1 MAEGAVFDAQAVTDA
16 VAEGIA
22 KIENAST
29 MEELKAIKTQYAGA
43 ESAMTQASKAIGA
56 LPKDQKKDA
65 GKLMGKLRAD
75 FGRAFGTKE
84 KQVKAEEEAREL
96 AAETVDM
103 TLPVNRKPLGAR
115 HPLPKLMEDVE
126 DFFISMGTDEY
137 FDWCAERGLA
147 VYAADV
153 YGTDARPPEPLTD
166 VLAVPQSLAQAKTV
180 LFGNEARGLT
190 QDVLERVDRIV
201 SIPIYGKAESLNLGT
216 SAAVMLLSLAMS
228 SHVERM

>member
-126 DFFISMGTDEY
+126 DFFISMG
-137 FDWCAERGLA
+137 WQI
-147 VYAADV
+147 
-153 YGTDARPPEPLTD
+153 P
-166 VLAVPQSLAQAKTV
+166 TV
-180 LFGNEARGLT
+180 RKWKPNGM
-190 QDVLERVDRIV
+190 
-201 SIPIYGKAESLNLGT
+201 T
-216 SAAVMLLSLAMS
+216 ST
-228 SHVERM
+228 R

>member
-75 FGRAFGTKE
+75 FGRASAPR
-84 KQVKAEEEAREL
+84 KAGQGRRRRPASL
-96 AAETVDM
+96 
-103 TLPVNRKPLGAR
+103 
-115 HPLPKLMEDVE
+115 LPKPW
-126 DFFISMGTDEY
+126 I
-137 FDWCAERGLA
+137 
-147 VYAADV
+147 
-153 YGTDARPPEPLTD
+153 
-166 VLAVPQSLAQAKTV
+166 
-180 LFGNEARGLT
+180 
-190 QDVLERVDRIV
+190 
-201 SIPIYGKAESLNLGT
+201 
-216 SAAVMLLSLAMS
+216 
-228 SHVERM
+228 